1 MIIYMNISIPTKN
14 MDEGKLVAVALIGG
28 LVALIL
34 FFVLI
39 SGGLVRHVPITWQ
52 EKIETTIAFKTIDGQ
67 LNVVGIKGNSGTNP
81 TLLMRTKD
89 FAMVLTVI
97 NQDSIP
103 HMLYIDGLAVHTK
116 ILKGGENQTITFY
129 SPTEGTYNY
138 YDRLSPSSEPIEQI
152 KAVKVTSF
160 E

>member
-1 MIIYMNISIPTKN
+1 MNVSTLTKN
-14 MDEGKLVAVALIGG
+14 MDEGKLVATALIGG
-28 LVALIL
+28 FVALIL

-39 SGGLVRHVPITWQ
+39 SGGIVRHVPITWQ
-52 EKIETTIAFKTIDGQ
+52 EKIETTIAFKTIDGK
-67 LNVVGIKGNSGTNP
+67 LNVIGIKGNSGVNP

-89 FAMVLTVI
+89 FPMVLTVI

-103 HMLYIDGLAVHTK
+103 HMLYIDGLVVHTK
-116 ILKGGENQTITFY
+116 ILKTGENQTITFY

-138 YDRLSPSSEPIEQI
+138 YDRLSTTSESIGQI

-160 E
+160 D

>member
-1 MIIYMNISIPTKN
+1 MNVSTLTKN

-28 LVALIL
+28 FVALIL

-52 EKIETTIAFKTIDGQ
+52 EKIETTIAFKTIDGK
-67 LNVVGIKGNSGTNP
+67 LNVIGIKGNSGTNP

-89 FAMVLTVI
+89 FPMVLTVI

-103 HMLYIDGLAVHTK
+103 HMLYIDGLVVHTK
-116 ILKGGENQTITFY
+116 ILKSGENQTITFY

-138 YDRLSPSSEPIEQI
+138 YDRLSPLSEPIGQI

-160 E
+160 D

>member
-1 MIIYMNISIPTKN
+1 MSINSHRITLS
-14 MDEGKLVAVALIGG
+14 EGRLVTIGVVG
-28 LVALIL
+28 GITALIL

-52 EKIETTIAFKTIDGQ
+52 EKIQTTIAFRTIGGE
-67 LNVVGIKGNSGTNP
+67 LKVIGIIGNSGINP

-97 NQDSIP
+97 NQDNVP
-103 HMLYIDGLAVHTK
+103 HMLYIDGLGVNTK
-116 ILKGGENQTITFY
+116 ILKSGENQTITFY

-138 YDRLSPSSEPIEQI
+138 FDRLSSSAKPIGQI
-152 KAVKVTSF
+152 KAVKVTQF

>member
-1 MIIYMNISIPTKN
+1 MNISILTKN
-14 MDEGKLVAVALIGG
+14 MDEGKLVSVAVIGG
-28 LVALIL
+28 LAALIL

-39 SGGLVRHVPITWQ
+39 SGGMVRHVPITWK

-67 LNVVGIKGNSGTNP
+67 LNVIGIIGNSGTNP
-81 TLLMRTKD
+81 ILLMRTKD

-103 HMLYIDGLAVHTK
+103 HMLYIDGLGVHSK
-116 ILKGGENQTITFY
+116 ILKAGENQTITFY
-129 SPTEGTYNY
+129 SPTEATYNY
-138 YDRLSPSSEPIEQI
+138 YDRLSSSSEPIGQI

>member
-1 MIIYMNISIPTKN
+1 
-14 MDEGKLVAVALIGG
+14 
-28 LVALIL
+28 
-34 FFVLI
+34 
-39 SGGLVRHVPITWQ
+39 
-52 EKIETTIAFKTIDGQ
+52 
-67 LNVVGIKGNSGTNP
+67 
-81 TLLMRTKD
+81 MRTKD
-89 FAMVLTVI
+89 FPMVLTVI

-116 ILKGGENQTITFY
+116 ILKAGENQTITFY

-138 YDRLSPSSEPIEQI
+138 YDRLSRSSEPIGQI

>member
-1 MIIYMNISIPTKN
+1 MNVSTLTKD

-39 SGGLVRHVPITWQ
+39 NGGLVRHVPITLK
-52 EKIETTIAFKTIDGQ
+52 EKVETTIAFKTIDGE
-67 LNVVGIKGNSGTNP
+67 LNVIGIKGNSGTNP
-81 TLLMRTKD
+81 TLLMRTRD

-97 NQDSIP
+97 NQDKIP
-103 HMLYIDGLAVHTK
+103 HMLYIDGLGVNTK
-116 ILKGGENQTITFY
+116 ILKARENQTITFY

-138 YDRLSPSSEPIEQI
+138 YDRLSSSTKAIRQI
-152 KAVKVTSF
+152 KAVKVTAF

>member
-1 MIIYMNISIPTKN
+1 
-14 MDEGKLVAVALIGG
+14 MDEGKLVAVTLIGG

-39 SGGLVRHVPITWQ
+39 SSGIVRHVPITMK
-52 EKIETTIAFKTIDGQ
+52 EKIETTVAFRTIDGK
-67 LNVVGIKGNSGTNP
+67 LDVVGIVGNSGTNP

-97 NQDSIP
+97 NQDKIP
-103 HMLYIDGLAVHTK
+103 HMLYIDGLAIHTK
-116 ILKGGENQTITFY
+116 ILKAGENQTITFY

-138 YDRLSPSSEPIEQI
+138 YDRLSSSVEPIGQI
-152 KAVKVTSF
+152 KAVKVTAF

>member
-1 MIIYMNISIPTKN
+1 MSVSSPQNVIS
-14 MDEGKLVAVALIGG
+14 EGKLVAIG
-28 LVALIL
+28 LVGGIAALVL

-52 EKIETTIAFKTIDGQ
+52 EKIETTVAFKTIDGQ
-67 LNVVGIKGNSGTNP
+67 LKVIGIIGNSGINP

-97 NQDSIP
+97 NQDNIP
-103 HMLYIDGLAVHTK
+103 HMLYIDGLGVNTK
-116 ILKGGENQTITFY
+116 ILKAGENQTITFY

-138 YDRLSPSSEPIEQI
+138 YDRLSSSKPIGQI
-152 KAVKVTSF
+152 KAVKVTQF

>member
-1 MIIYMNISIPTKN
+1 MNINIRPKKIG
-14 MDEGKLVAVALIGG
+14 EGKLVAIGVIG
-28 LVALIL
+28 VLAGLIL
-34 FFVLI
+34 FFSLI

-52 EKIETTIAFKTIDGQ
+52 EKIQTTIAFKTINGQ
-67 LNVVGIKGNSGTNP
+67 LNVIGIVGNSGTNT

-116 ILKGGENQTITFY
+116 ILKAGENQTLTFY

-138 YDRLSPSSEPIEQI
+138 YDRLSSSSELIGQI
-152 KAVKVTSF
+152 KAVKVTPI

>member
-1 MIIYMNISIPTKN
+1 
-14 MDEGKLVAVALIGG
+14 VAVALIGG
-28 LVALIL
+28 LVVIIL

-39 SGGLVRHVPITWQ
+39 SGGIVRHVLITWQ
-52 EKIETTIAFKTIDGQ
+52 EKIETTIAFKTIDDQ
-67 LNVVGIKGNSGTNP
+67 LNVAGINGNSGTNP

-89 FAMVLTVI
+89 FAMALTVI
-97 NQDSIP
+97 NQDGIP

-138 YDRLSPSSEPIEQI
+138 YDRLSSSSEPIRQI
-152 KAVKVTSF
+152 KTVRVTF
-160 E
+160 I

>member
-1 MIIYMNISIPTKN
+1 MNPSIHPKKIG
-14 MDEGKLVAVALIGG
+14 EGKVIAIVLIGG
-28 LVALIL
+28 LAALIL
-34 FFVLI
+34 FFALI
-39 SGGLVRHVPITWQ
+39 SGGIVRHVPITWQ

-67 LNVVGIKGNSGTNP
+67 LNVVGIVGNSGTNP
-81 TLLMRTKD
+81 TLLMRTQD

-103 HMLYIDGLAVHTK
+103 HMLYIDGLDVHTK
-116 ILKGGENQTITFY
+116 ILKQGENQTITFY

-138 YDRLSPSSEPIEQI
+138 YDRLSSSNNPIGQI
-152 KAVKVTSF
+152 RAVKVTAF

>member
-1 MIIYMNISIPTKN
+1 MNVSILTKN

-39 SGGLVRHVPITWQ
+39 SGGIVRHVPITWQ

-67 LNVVGIKGNSGTNP
+67 LNVIGIIGNSGTNP

-116 ILKGGENQTITFY
+116 ILKAGEDQTITFY

-138 YDRLSPSSEPIEQI
+138 YDRLSPSSKPIGQI

>member
-1 MIIYMNISIPTKN
+1 MNINIQPRN
-14 MDEGKLVAVALIGG
+14 INEGTLVAIGVG
-28 LVALIL
+28 GCLTALIL
-34 FFVLI
+34 FFVLVN
-39 SGGLVRHVPITWQ
+39 GGLVRHVPITWK
-52 EKIETTIAFKTIDGQ
+52 EKIETTIAFKTINGK

-97 NQDSIP
+97 NQDKIP

-116 ILKGGENQTITFY
+116 ILKPGENQTITFY

-138 YDRLSPSSEPIEQI
+138 YDRLSSQSNPIGQI
-152 KAVKVTSF
+152 KAVKVTQF